1 GHQGPPWGPQAWLS
15 PLWGGARPPLAAFPG
30 RAVTIPPPAPALPL
44 SPVLRSC
51 SVPVPSHLSPVQA
64 WVESLRHPEDTL
76 RGLTDLHPDVFAVT
90 PRLDILHT
98 VATWQRNYK
107 RISHASVR
115 SRAEVRG
122 GGRKPWRQKGSG
134 RARHGSIRSPLWRGG
149 GIAHGPRG
157 PTSYF
162 YMVPMRVRVLALKVA
177 LTVKLMQ
184 DDLHVVDTLEVP
196 TSDPRYLLELARVRR
211 WGQSVL
217 MVDVNEF
224 PENISAAAEGLKS
237 ITLIPALGETRTTWG
252 HFGDTRDVLG
262 WGIRG
267 DSLGTV
273 GKGWGRQ
280 GQRGWGVHGA
290 GDTLGTARKGW
301 GQSGDGLG
309 TAGTIWGGRDSGQG
323 VVRGAGGTQGTAGR
337 DRPCPLMS
345 PSCPLRAQRAQ
356 PAEAPDAGA
365 DPGRRHLPGAAA
377 AVARPALLGPLS
389 LLAALQGPPAA
400 PPGRL
405 RPPPGAIGT
414 PIWDGDPRL
423 GFDTLPVGQDAAPV
437 PWGRGLGSLWS
448 LGWCPLSVPY
458 RDLLEPPRAG

>member
-1 GHQGPPWGPQAWLS
+1 MIRAGAAAAALRAWSRGRGWAALSTEPPA
-15 PLWGGARPPLAAFPG
+15 PPAAPEP
-30 RAVTIPPPAPALPL
+30 RREKPPAPALPL

-107 RISHASVR
+107 RISHARVK

-134 RARHGSIRSPLWRGG
+134 RARHGSVRSPLWRGG

-162 YMVPMRVRVLALKVA
+162 YMVPMRVRVVALKVA

-211 WGQSVL
+211 WGPSVL
-217 MVDVNEF
+217 VVDVNEF

-237 ITLIPALGETRTTWG
+237 ITLIPALGLNVHSLLKHRTL
-252 HFGDTRDVLG
+252 VL
-262 WGIRG
+262 
-267 DSLGTV
+267 
-273 GKGWGRQ
+273 
-280 GQRGWGVHGA
+280 
-290 GDTLGTARKGW
+290 TLGAVTFLEQRLLW
-301 GQSGDGLG
+301 H
-309 TAGTIWGGRDSGQG
+309 
-323 VVRGAGGTQGTAGR
+323 
-337 DRPCPLMS
+337 DRRFS
-345 PSCPLRAQRAQ
+345 
-356 PAEAPDAGA
+356 
-365 DPGRRHLPGAAA
+365 
-377 AVARPALLGPLS
+377 ALYPFS
-389 LLAALQGPPAA
+389 L
-400 PPGRL
+400 
-405 RPPPGAIGT
+405 
-414 PIWDGDPRL
+414 
-423 GFDTLPVGQDAAPV
+423 
-437 PWGRGLGSLWS
+437 
-448 LGWCPLSVPY
+448 PY
-458 RDLLEPPRAG
+458 RDLPQPPRAG